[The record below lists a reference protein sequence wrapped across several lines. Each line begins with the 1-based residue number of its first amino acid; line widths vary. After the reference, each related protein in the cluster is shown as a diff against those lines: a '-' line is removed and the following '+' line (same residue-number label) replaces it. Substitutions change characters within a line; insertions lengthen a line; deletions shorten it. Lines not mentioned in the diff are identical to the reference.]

1 MLPALVVPA
10 FGGKGSSILH
20 FGLHVRL
27 WRQVAHLEPSWED
40 SALIPRM
47 GGVAR
52 QACVSA
58 TSEHTLNN
66 DGADRISTILHEHF
80 APDAVESVYPAV
92 VRLLQFEG
100 SGQTM
105 DVFSSLTFRAAM
117 QSRKCRRAAVSVDH
131 SYLSSACKLRRCRSP
146 ISPWDWPAFRAIRIF
161 LLRRNRL
168 SGPCGGAA
176 RQDVLVE

>member
-105 DVFSSLTFRAAM
+105 DVFFEFDVPCRNAESEMQAGGGFRG
-117 QSRKCRRAAVSVDH
+117 SFVSVLCMQTA
-131 SYLSSACKLRRCRSP
+131 SLSKSDKSLGLASIQGNTNISAAPQQTFWTVRWCRS
-146 ISPWDWPAFRAIRIF
+146 S
-161 LLRRNRL
+161 RRL
-168 SGPCGGAA
+168 G
-176 RQDVLVE
+176 